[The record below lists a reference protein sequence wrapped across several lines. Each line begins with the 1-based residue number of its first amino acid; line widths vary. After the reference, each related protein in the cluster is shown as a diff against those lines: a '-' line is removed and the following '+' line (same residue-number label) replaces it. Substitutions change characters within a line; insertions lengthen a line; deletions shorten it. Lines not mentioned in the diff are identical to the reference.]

1 LGASTEYLTNSAYL
15 PVLFAD
21 PFDTVI
27 LTNWPSEQSTVLLK
41 NPKPLTPTT
50 LLVVLFLAVSAIVL
64 PGVVLNL
71 FKGLSSTR

>member
-1 LGASTEYLTNSAYL
+1 MTNSAYL

-41 NPKPLTPTT
+41 NPNPLTPTT
-50 LLVVLFLAVSAIVL
+50 LLVVLFVAVAAIVL
-64 PGVVLNL
+64 PAAVLNL
-71 FKGLSSTR
+71 SRGLSSTL